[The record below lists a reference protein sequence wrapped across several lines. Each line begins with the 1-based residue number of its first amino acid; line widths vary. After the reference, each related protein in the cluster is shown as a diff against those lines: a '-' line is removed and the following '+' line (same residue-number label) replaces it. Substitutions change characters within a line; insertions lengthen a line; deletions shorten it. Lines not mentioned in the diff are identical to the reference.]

1 MYFTEQITAHIEK
14 MNIKESAFRV
24 LEVEF
29 SDAQKYIDKL
39 NREKIA
45 LDKNKEK

>member
-1 MYFTEQITAHIEK
+1 

-29 SDAQKYIDKL
+29 NDIQKYVEKL
-39 NREKIA
+39 NQEKNA
-45 LDKNKEK
+45 LEKNKEK